1 MTRGIPAA
9 MTLSSIVSPPRGAFG
24 FAASPRLILLG
35 ITLAIGLIAIATQL
49 WFGLLGDVSWM
60 ITIDEKWLGGQVPY
74 VDFVEIN
81 PPASLLL
88 YWPAVAFAHALGL
101 RAEFMVS
108 AFGFASIA
116 ASLALSALIL
126 KRAALTVGPTAY
138 AFVLIALA
146 VLPGEAF
153 CERDHLAA
161 VYALPFLA
169 LSIARAERAATD
181 FRLAALAGVGAGLM
195 AAIKPP
201 YALVA
206 IAVAPYLWRRIGLR
220 ALLGSAEYYFAAAVG
235 VVYLAIVPW
244 GFPAYVGDVMRMG
257 VDIYVPIRDSLAGLF
272 VESGGLLFLL
282 VGLLVVLVAGKA
294 IDKSWI
300 AVPALAGLGAFG
312 AYMIQ
317 GKGWLYQALP
327 ALMFLTIAAGFALE
341 TRSRLAIALSAA
353 AMAVGALGIHAI
365 PNLAPPIGVAAAAAT
380 WLHRR
385 LALRADAGG
394 AHSAGPSWVT
404 MFARYG
410 LVAAI
415 GAACGL
421 CVSERPMAPAL
432 EAALARLGA
441 HPTLAGITE
450 VMGFGHPMARHTG
463 AIWVQRV
470 PYLLI
475 TSAVRRLVDEHPG
488 DAALRQRLQPYAD
501 RDKAMLIEDIGRQR
515 PDALLVGPLNTRMHA
530 ALWADPEISA
540 ARADYRL
547 FATNDRPDFPA
558 ELWVRKDLVGPG
570 AGRP

>member
-1 MTRGIPAA
+1 M
-9 MTLSSIVSPPRGAFG
+9 
-24 FAASPRLILLG
+24 
-35 ITLAIGLIAIATQL
+35 
-49 WFGLLGDVSWM
+49 
-60 ITIDEKWLGGQVPY
+60 
-74 VDFVEIN
+74 
-81 PPASLLL
+81 
-88 YWPAVAFAHALGL
+88 
-101 RAEFMVS
+101 
-108 AFGFASIA
+108 
-116 ASLALSALIL
+116 
-126 KRAALTVGPTAY
+126 
-138 AFVLIALA
+138 
-146 VLPGEAF
+146 LPGGAF

-181 FRLAALAGVGAGLM
+181 FRLAALAGIGAGLM
-195 AAIKPP
+195 AVIKPP
-201 YALVA
+201 YVLVA
-206 IAVAPYLWRRIGLR
+206 IAVAPYVWRRIGLR
-220 ALLGSAEYYFAAAVG
+220 GLIGSAEYYFAAAVG
-235 VVYLAIVPW
+235 VAYLAIVPW
-244 GFPAYVGDVMRMG
+244 GFPAYVDDVMRMG
-257 VDIYVPIRDSLAGLF
+257 VDIYVPIRDSLGGLF

-353 AMAVGALGIHAI
+353 AMVVAALGIHAI

-385 LALRADAGG
+385 LALRADAGAGRVLSVDAVGDHVPSVG
-394 AHSAGPSWVT
+394 AGADRVRREAPLSVKPAAAERSAAGDRAYRDSAGPSWVA
-404 MFARYG
+404 MFTRYG

-415 GAACGL
+415 GTACGL
-421 CVSERPMAPAL
+421 CVSDNPQAPAL
-432 EAALARLGA
+432 EAALARLGP

-450 VMGFGHPMARHTG
+450 VMGFGHPMARRTG

-470 PYLLI
+470 PSLFI

-501 RDKAMLIEDIGRQR
+501 RDKAMLIEDIERQR

-547 FATNDRPDFPA
+547 FATNDRPDFRA
-558 ELWVRKDLVGPG
+558 ELWVRKDLVGSGEGKP
-570 AGRP
+570 

>member
-1 MTRGIPAA
+1 MTLGIPAA
-9 MTLSSIVSPPRGAFG
+9 MTLSSIASLPRSARG
-24 FAASPRLILLG
+24 FAASPRLILSG
-35 ITLAIGLIAIATQL
+35 ITLAIGLIALATQL

-60 ITIDEKWLGGQVPY
+60 ITIDEKWLSGQVPY

-88 YWPAVAFAHALGL
+88 YWPAVSFARALGL
-101 RAEFMVS
+101 HAEFVVS

-220 ALLGSAEYYFAAAVG
+220 GLIGSAEYYFAAAVG
-235 VVYLAIVPW
+235 LVYLAMVPW
-244 GFPAYVGDVMRMG
+244 GFPAYVDDVMRMG

-341 TRSRLAIALSAA
+341 TRSRLAIALGAA
-353 AMAVGALGIHAI
+353 AMVVAALGIHAI

-394 AHSAGPSWVT
+394 
-404 MFARYG
+404 
-410 LVAAI
+410 
-415 GAACGL
+415 
-421 CVSERPMAPAL
+421 RPIVGRDVREIWPRRGDRGGVRPL
-432 EAALARLGA
+432 RL
-441 HPTLAGITE
+441 
-450 VMGFGHPMARHTG
+450 R
-463 AIWVQRV
+463 
-470 PYLLI
+470 
-475 TSAVRRLVDEHPG
+475 
-488 DAALRQRLQPYAD
+488 
-501 RDKAMLIEDIGRQR
+501 
-515 PDALLVGPLNTRMHA
+515 
-530 ALWADPEISA
+530 
-540 ARADYRL
+540 
-547 FATNDRPDFPA
+547 
-558 ELWVRKDLVGPG
+558 
-570 AGRP
+570 

>member
-1 MTRGIPAA
+1 
-9 MTLSSIVSPPRGAFG
+9 MTLSSIASPPRSARG
-24 FAASPRLILLG
+24 FVASPRLILSG
-35 ITLAIGLIAIATQL
+35 ITLAIGLIALAAQL
-49 WFGLLGDVSWM
+49 WFGMLGDVSWL
-60 ITIDEKWLGGQVPY
+60 ITIDEKWLSGQVPY

-88 YWPAVAFAHALGL
+88 YWPAVSLAHALGL
-101 RAEFMVS
+101 RAEFVVS
-108 AFGFASIA
+108 AFGFGSIA
-116 ASLALSALIL
+116 ASLLLSALIL
-126 KRAALTVGPTAY
+126 KRAGLTVGPAAY

-169 LSIARAERAATD
+169 LSVARAERAATD
-181 FRLAALAGVGAGLM
+181 FWLAALAGVSAGLM

-201 YALVA
+201 YVLVA

-220 ALLGSAEYYFAAAVG
+220 GLIGSAEYYFAAAVG
-235 VVYLAIVPW
+235 LVYLAIVPW
-244 GFPAYVGDVMRMG
+244 GFPAYVSDVMQMG
-257 VDIYVPIRDSLAGLF
+257 VDIYVPIRDSFGGLF

-282 VGLLVVLVAGKA
+282 IGLLVVLVAGKA
-294 IDKSWI
+294 IDKPWI

-341 TRSRLAIALSAA
+341 TRSRLAVVLGALT
-353 AMAVGALGIHAI
+353 MAVAALGIHAI
-365 PNLAPPIGVAAAAAT
+365 PNLGPPIGVAAAAAT
-380 WLHRR
+380 WLHCRF
-385 LALRADAGG
+385 ALRADAV
-394 AHSAGPSWVT
+394 AADRASWVA

-415 GAACGL
+415 GTACGL
-421 CVSERPMAPAL
+421 CLSDNPKAPAL
-432 EAALARLGA
+432 EAALARLGP

-450 VMGFGHPMARHTG
+450 VMGFGHPMARRTG

-470 PYLLI
+470 PSLFI

-488 DAALRQRLQPYAD
+488 DAALHQRLQPYAD
-501 RDKAMLIEDIGRQR
+501 RDKAMLIEDIERQR

-547 FATNDRPDFPA
+547 FATNDQPDFPA

-570 AGRP
+570 VDKH